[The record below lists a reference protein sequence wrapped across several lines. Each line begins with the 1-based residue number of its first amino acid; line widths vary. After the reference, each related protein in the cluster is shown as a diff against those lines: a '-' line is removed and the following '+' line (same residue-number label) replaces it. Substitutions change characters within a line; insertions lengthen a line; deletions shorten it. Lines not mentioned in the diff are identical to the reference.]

1 MQQLEAVMNIAGI
14 DNFRLTGFIPQD
26 VEGSQGTSGAPLET
40 NDIVNLNTLPD
51 MSDEE
56 VEALMTE
63 TEQMIG
69 NDYLSALTV
78 HSGLDENR
86 VYRLLGMA

>member
-1 MQQLEAVMNIAGI
+1 
-14 DNFRLTGFIPQD
+14 
-26 VEGSQGTSGAPLET
+26 
-40 NDIVNLNTLPD
+40 